1 MSNSLIPA
9 DFVSQAKYADT
20 KALSVVTS
28 SRNYLPRIQLMGS
41 SSDIV
46 KQGDFPVGQFALIKN
61 KVHQPIGKEVIM
73 LILAWRP
80 QATQFKPDVLNAYN
94 PETDL
99 FKSIKARADAD
110 PQSSCGYGPNTL
122 IWLPEQGETAT
133 FFLSNPTGRNEAT
146 NFLGYLG
153 KPCVVKSELIVGK
166 KHKWHGPKTYPYEA
180 DIKLPDFADPE
191 FITIRDEFLNPPEA
205 TREVPETSDR
215 AR

>member
-9 DFVSQAKYADT
+9 DFVSQAKYADSKT
-20 KALSVVTS
+20 LSVVTS
-28 SRNYLPRIQLMGS
+28 SRNYLPRVQLMGS

-46 KQGDFPVGQFALIKN
+46 KQGDFPVGSFALIKN
-61 KVHQPIGKEVIM
+61 KVHQDLGKEVIM
-73 LILAWRP
+73 LVLAWRP

-99 FKSIKARADAD
+99 FKKIKARADAD
-110 PQSSCGYGPNTL
+110 SQSSCGYGPNSL
-122 IWLPEQGETAT
+122 VWLPEYEETAT

-153 KPCVVKSELIVGK
+153 KTCVVKSELIVGK

-180 DIKLPDFADPE
+180 DIKLPNFADQAFIDVKNE
-191 FITIRDEFLNPPEA
+191 FCNPPEA
-205 TREVPETSDR
+205 SREEAESTDR